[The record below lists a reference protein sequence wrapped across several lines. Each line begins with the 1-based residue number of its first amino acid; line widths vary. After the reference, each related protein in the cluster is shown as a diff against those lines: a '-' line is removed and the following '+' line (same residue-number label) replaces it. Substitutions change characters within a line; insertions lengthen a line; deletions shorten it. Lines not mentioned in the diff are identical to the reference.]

1 MMALQDKEKQKS
13 LSKRSQSMSLKVSSS
28 GGSPRGILAE
38 STVAVPTIV
47 LDEESVAIA
56 QAEAEEKA
64 ATVKRRLAAVDEEE
78 FDLLHTFRVNSIRD
92 DYLHPESQ
100 HSSVFD
106 SQPSQPLFD
115 REVVELFVR
124 AATEWYLRAKLDL
137 KEDAV
142 SPEMS
147 LTQVLYY
154 VLARKLL
161 PLTSSNFEATIPVFY
176 NYFYHE
182 DIQGLLTQNP
192 FFQKLWQ
199 HLLSTIDATADYSSI
214 AAAESSTIPPATL
227 FGHSLGP
234 MHSAAATEYNIHD
247 VEGGFTRVGQLLQ
260 FLTTR

>member
-1 MMALQDKEKQKS
+1 
-13 LSKRSQSMSLKVSSS
+13 MSLKASSS
-28 GGSPRGILAE
+28 GSPRGILAE

-47 LDEESVAIA
+47 LDEESGAIA

-154 VLARKLL
+154 VLARK
-161 PLTSSNFEATIPVFY
+161 
-176 NYFYHE
+176 
-182 DIQGLLTQNP
+182 
-192 FFQKLWQ
+192 
-199 HLLSTIDATADYSSI
+199 
-214 AAAESSTIPPATL
+214 
-227 FGHSLGP
+227 
-234 MHSAAATEYNIHD
+234 
-247 VEGGFTRVGQLLQ
+247 VG
-260 FLTTR
+260 R